1 MNIYVELTFVLNL
14 SFTREKV
21 FDCEEILA
29 LCEESD
35 ANLILPAYSL
45 IEAYETLL
53 RRKESFGRIKEDIEK
68 KPKPTESTK
77 YSESELRDLIE
88 MSTYLTNSVDND
100 LKNFKQVQS
109 RLLNTAELIP
119 LDAKVIEHA
128 SQYREE
134 GNRMPAQEAIVFSSV
149 LLHLESAHDELSLF
163 FNRNPR
169 GFGDIDAVAQLRN
182 FNCELVT
189 QFDNGRQ
196 MILNLLN

>member
-14 SFTREKV
+14 AFTREKV

-109 RLLNTAELIP
+109 RLLKTAELIP

-128 SQYREE
+128 SQYREKK
-134 GNRMPAQEAIVFSSV
+134 AIECPPKRRSYILPFYCIWSPHMTSSACFSIEIPGV
-149 LLHLESAHDELSLF
+149 LEILMLW
-163 FNRNPR
+163 
-169 GFGDIDAVAQLRN
+169 RN
-182 FNCELVT
+182 FE
-189 QFDNGRQ
+189 
-196 MILNLLN
+196 ISIAS